1 MGRPPHRTFA
11 ADRQHCSPPA
21 ANQLFSLVLCY
32 CPGTILSPCC
42 LPGERGQSGGA
53 GMTLFELQAK
63 GYRLTTAEIIYRLP
77 DHPAL
82 LQSFIWQKFDLA
94 PDFPELRKFLEFWKE
109 NIEGKLHSV
118 NVKQSSRTV
127 PNRFRHVKHTATLH

>member
-1 MGRPPHRTFA
+1 
-11 ADRQHCSPPA
+11 
-21 ANQLFSLVLCY
+21 
-32 CPGTILSPCC
+32 
-42 LPGERGQSGGA
+42 
-53 GMTLFELQAK
+53 MTLYELQLK

-94 PDFPELRKFLEFWKE
+94 PEFPELHKFLEFWSL

-118 NVKQSSRTV
+118 NVNQSSRTTA
-127 PNRFRHVKHTATLH
+127 NRLRHFKHQLTLH

>member
-1 MGRPPHRTFA
+1 
-11 ADRQHCSPPA
+11 
-21 ANQLFSLVLCY
+21 
-32 CPGTILSPCC
+32 
-42 LPGERGQSGGA
+42 
-53 GMTLFELQAK
+53 MTAFELQLQ

-94 PDFPELRKFLEFWKE
+94 PDYPVLRRFLEFWSA

-118 NVKQSSRTV
+118 NVRQSSRTG
-127 PNRFRHVKHTATLH
+127 PARFRHIKHALTLH

>member
-1 MGRPPHRTFA
+1 
-11 ADRQHCSPPA
+11 
-21 ANQLFSLVLCY
+21 
-32 CPGTILSPCC
+32 
-42 LPGERGQSGGA
+42 
-53 GMTLFELQAK
+53 MTAYELQLQ

-94 PDFPELRKFLEFWKE
+94 PDYPVLRRFLEFWSA

-118 NVKQSSRTV
+118 NVKQSTRFGPS
-127 PNRFRHVKHTATLH
+127 RFRHFKHALTLH

>member
-1 MGRPPHRTFA
+1 
-11 ADRQHCSPPA
+11 
-21 ANQLFSLVLCY
+21 
-32 CPGTILSPCC
+32 
-42 LPGERGQSGGA
+42 
-53 GMTLFELQAK
+53 MTLFELQAK
-63 GYRLTTAEIIYRLP
+63 GYRITTAEIIYRLP

-118 NVKQSSRTV
+118 NVKQSSRPTA
-127 PNRFRHVKHTATLH
+127 NRFRHVKHAVTMH

>member
-1 MGRPPHRTFA
+1 GSPRGVGSRVGSRLLSACFLYDLLLLRSEYTSILVTLDA
-11 ADRQHCSPPA
+11 GNDEKRADVTA
-21 ANQLFSLVLCY
+21 
-32 CPGTILSPCC
+32 
-42 LPGERGQSGGA
+42 
-53 GMTLFELQAK
+53 FELQLQ

-94 PDFPELRKFLEFWKE
+94 PDYPELRRFLEFWNT

-118 NVKQSSRTV
+118 NVRQSSRTG
-127 PNRFRHVKHTATLH
+127 PARFRHVKHAL